1 MFFRV
6 DCIAAVDGSVGVAL
20 QLVLEEKVKQTSH
33 EIKDKAPDSV
43 TPRPSGMCSHQ
54 ALDVSEEN
62 SFFSNIQ
69 EHLLTPQLFVLSQ
82 EGEPCLGFLHTLHVP
97 ILE

>member
-1 MFFRV
+1 
-6 DCIAAVDGSVGVAL
+6 
-20 QLVLEEKVKQTSH
+20 
-33 EIKDKAPDSV
+33 
-43 TPRPSGMCSHQ
+43 MCSHQ

-97 ILE
+97 ILEGEGQEVLQRETKREGINISPEERSTELKCNRDDLR